1 MSDRLR
7 LPALDPDSVEL
18 RRETDY
24 PGDFKNIVAGR
35 ARRALGDALGLT
47 QFGVN
52 LVRLAPGSASAQ
64 RHWHSREDEFVTVL
78 SGEVALISDSGE
90 QILGRGDTAGFAAAA
105 GDGHH
110 LVNKGPQEALYLE
123 IGSRVGGDVV
133 TYPDIDLMYRKDAGK
148 FTNKRGE
155 IYNVPYLKH

>member
-1 MSDRLR
+1 MADSLR
-7 LPALDPDSVEL
+7 LPALDPDSVDL

-35 ARRALGDALGLT
+35 ARRALGDALGLS

-64 RHWHSREDEFVTVL
+64 RHWHSMEDEFVVIL
-78 SGEVALISDSGE
+78 SGQVSLISDGGE
-90 QILGRGDTAGFAAAA
+90 QTLRPGDTAGFPAAAA
-105 GDGHH
+105 DGHH
-110 LVNKGPQEALYLE
+110 LVNKGSQEAVYLE
-123 IGSRVGGDVV
+123 IGSRSAGDVV
-133 TYPDIDLMYRKDAGK
+133 TYPDIDLMYRKDDRV

-155 IYNVPYLKH
+155 NY